1 LAHEAADAT
10 EANDATSNEADV
22 ADMPSEAV
30 EAEAYEANNDE
41 ADEADEAI
49 EDVEKV
55 RSLLVNGIAIVLCL
69 VFSLTKY
76 SVIFTEV
83 EGDFEK
89 ITINLELSRSLGRSK
104 FGANCAPSEC
114 DATINLKEK
123 LPFITAMIAERS
135 KPRSIK
141 RLGVSTINSDVSLC
155 EAA

>member
-1 LAHEAADAT
+1 MADKLA
-10 EANDATSNEADV
+10 
-22 ADMPSEAV
+22 EAV
-30 EAEAYEANNDE
+30 KAEAYEANDAE

-55 RSLLVNGIAIVLCL
+55 RSLLVDGIAIVLYL

-89 ITINLELSRSLGRSK
+89 NYNQLGTVEIARPVK

-141 RLGVSTINSDVSLC
+141 RLGVSTINSDVLLC
-155 EAA
+155 GAA